1 MCALLAISE
10 RDVVLLCCTASVSI
24 TWLWFADN
32 IVESGRRL
40 QASMES
46 TSKLVDT
53 DALEELILATEVSC
67 AIDLSEFYCSW
78 RLVSA
83 KSLDC

>member
-1 MCALLAISE
+1 M
-10 RDVVLLCCTASVSI
+10 
-24 TWLWFADN
+24 
-32 IVESGRRL
+32 
-40 QASMES
+40 SMES